1 FCMYAI
7 ILLLWLIRNRSE
19 LIASFYPSSGSTSSL
34 IVSIICMTAS
44 SSGLILAFICEKMA
58 KRQKAALKWFFVVW
72 PINFFSEMFIGVSS
86 VFEKYPTWLIGFLAV
101 TFFGIFL
108 ASILFYLNDSI
119 VNSLFENRGKVGLG
133 FDK

>member
-1 FCMYAI
+1 MI
-7 ILLLWLIRNRSE
+7 THRSE
-19 LIASFYPSSGSTSSL
+19 LIAAFHPNSGATSSR
-34 IVSIICMTAS
+34 ITGIIFMMAFA
-44 SSGLILAFICEKMA
+44 SGLTMVEIIEKMA
-58 KRQKAALKWFFVVW
+58 KRQKVALKWYFVVW
-72 PINFFSEMFIGVSS
+72 PINFLSVGFIIIAS